1 MTDRNELL
9 VIKLRQNNNNY
20 FTDKNNTLG
29 VIYLVR
35 DPRDVLV
42 SYAHHLGQTHH
53 QVLKGMLNSQNSELS
68 EFNGKPFRKSLM
80 GRWSDHYNSW
90 KSYKDRNVLIVKY
103 EDLIQNKEDEFLRI
117 LNYLNITDGVNVDDK
132 KLMQSIDE
140 TSFDRLSKKEKE
152 TGFNEASKHGFFF
165 RKGKVGDWKNNL
177 DVSISKTLEKEF
189 EIEMKELKYI

>member
-1 MTDRNELL
+1 M
-9 VIKLRQNNNNY
+9 
-20 FTDKNNTLG
+20 
-29 VIYLVR
+29 
-35 DPRDVLV
+35 
-42 SYAHHLGQTHH
+42 
-53 QVLKGMLNSQNSELS
+53 
-68 EFNGKPFRKSLM
+68 
-80 GRWSDHYNSW
+80 
-90 KSYKDRNVLIVKY
+90 
-103 EDLIQNKEDEFLRI
+103 RI

-140 TSFDRLSKKEKE
+140 TSFDKLSKKEKE